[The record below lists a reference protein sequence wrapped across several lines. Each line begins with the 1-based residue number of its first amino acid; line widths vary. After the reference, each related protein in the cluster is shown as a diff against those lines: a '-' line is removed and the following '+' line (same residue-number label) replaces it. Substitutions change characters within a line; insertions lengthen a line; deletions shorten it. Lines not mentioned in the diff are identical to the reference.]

1 MIVTTM
7 DGVAGRITEETLG
20 VVRGT
25 ALWTRRV
32 TKNSLGG
39 IRQFQVTGLKDLD
52 EGLNQA
58 KESAS
63 NTMAEQAR
71 LLGADAIVGLR
82 LDVIEMNNGVFCVNA
97 TGTAVKTVK
106 LPQSVPVF
114 GNSPG
119 TDTDADFDFGFLAAR
134 PSYIGSTLRH

>member
-7 DGVAGRITEETLG
+7 DGVAGRITGETLG
-20 VVRGT
+20 
-25 ALWTRRV
+25 
-32 TKNSLGG
+32 
-39 IRQFQVTGLKDLD
+39 
-52 EGLNQA
+52 
-58 KESAS
+58 
-63 NTMAEQAR
+63 AR

-106 LPQSVPVF
+106 LPQPVPVF
-114 GNSPG
+114 GNSPS
-119 TDTDADFDFGFLAAR
+119 TDTDADFGFGFLAAR